1 MQVTRIISF
10 LLVSAALL
18 ACNTNQPK
26 ETPKTDAKADTA
38 KFDPKKVG
46 EKALAKLNEPYSKE
60 SAFRYVD
67 TAPETN
73 LWKALLR
80 KSKYGKEVELGSYT
94 LLVPTNEVLRAW
106 DPEKMKKVRNL
117 ENLDAL
123 NKLVGDH
130 ILKTPITV
138 EKMGDVTEVETI
150 TGKKHK
156 VQAGAQNIGGGIYM
170 LNQIFTP
177 KGSVV
182 LMSKIIE

>member
-1 MQVTRIISF
+1 MQVTRFIA
-10 LLVSAALL
+10 LVLIGAALF

-26 ETPKTDAKADTA
+26 DTPKTDTKADTA

-46 EKALAKLNEPYSKE
+46 EKALAKMNEPYNRE

-138 EKMGDVTEVETI
+138 EKMGDITEVETI